1 MSWVTDCLQQKRET
15 SALHTGIPLRAQTLP
30 WQSVWQKVAKII
42 EAHVLEFNEARG
54 PQYTVSSNETLVQV
68 VPKQPPADLA
78 VFQIDPTG
86 VIQVDCHIP
95 HPGTPRRGQFK
106 ISEDRIVPLGKF
118 LGQPQPGSEPMTPE
132 QFSEFILKPLLF
144 P

>member
-15 SALHTGIPLRAQTLP
+15 SALRTETPLPAQTPP
-30 WQSVWQKVAKII
+30 WQSVWKKVAKVI

-54 PQYTVSSNETLVQV
+54 PQYTVASHEVSVQI
-68 VPKQPPADLA
+68 VPKQAPTDLA
-78 VFQIDPTG
+78 VFQIDSSG
-86 VIQVDCHIP
+86 VIQVDCPIS

-118 LGQPQPGSEPMTPE
+118 LGQPQPGGEPMTPE